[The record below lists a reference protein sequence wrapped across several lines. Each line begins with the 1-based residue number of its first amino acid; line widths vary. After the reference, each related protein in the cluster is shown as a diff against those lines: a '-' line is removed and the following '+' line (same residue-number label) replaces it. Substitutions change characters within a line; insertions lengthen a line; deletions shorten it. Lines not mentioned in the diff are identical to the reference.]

1 MSLIYWTSTQACS
14 PNSRNVRW
22 PRVAHTSS
30 ASGRVRRGGVDLA
43 ERANYAV
50 VVIGSGPGGYGVAM
64 RLEGTAL
71 DFSHTIHRHPTL
83 AEAVLEAAHAVEG
96 KAIHI

>member
-1 MSLIYWTSTQACS
+1 
-14 PNSRNVRW
+14 
-22 PRVAHTSS
+22 
-30 ASGRVRRGGVDLA
+30 
-43 ERANYAV
+43 
-50 VVIGSGPGGYGVAM
+50 M

-83 AEAVLEAAHAVEG
+83 AEAVLEAAHTVEG